1 MAEVQIIEKVNGRI
15 DRNKGTII
23 NGPIK
28 VAAYARVSTDKE
40 DQKNSYESQLKYYM
54 EKMNANPKW
63 IATQVYA
70 DEAISGTQ
78 DYKRSD
84 FMRMI
89 HDALNRKFDL
99 LLTKSISRF
108 ARNTVDTLS
117 YVRKLKEKNVAI
129 LFEEENINTLEMSG
143 ELLLTILS
151 SVAQQESET
160 ISLHVKLGLKM
171 KMQRGELVGFHG
183 CYGYDYDKLTKT
195 LTVNE
200 EEKKVIQY
208 IFGRYVQG
216 AGTTMIA
223 KELTEAGIPTRRGN
237 PIWCETVIRKIIK
250 NEKYKG
256 DLLQGKTFT
265 VDPITHRRLENMGE
279 EQKYLIEK
287 NHEAIIDD
295 ETWDKV
301 QEILQKRSES
311 YNKGTRCGTFRRM
324 YAFSGITYCAFCGRL
339 VTRKNWVS
347 STKNKKAWYC
357 STAIKQGRKYCRD
370 SKPIPEKVIE
380 KCFLD
385 AYRVLCADKATIIRN
400 FMEKAE
406 PILQENN
413 SKEEIEKLNI
423 QEHDLKERL
432 KKLLDLKLDNTITED
447 AFKEKNHEIERKIKN
462 IQKQIENKASTVN
475 KEDNLKSKMEE
486 IKNLLKSHNII
497 TEFDREVFD
506 ILVDKVIIGEID
518 EKGNKNPYVISFIL
532 KGSKK
537 TDSYELSEELEKKVK
552 KKSIKPIS
560 IENKNVICEIK
571 SFQKLKIFEKDED
584 LFRTKKQLEYI
595 KVKVVMNNDEEIK
608 FNKTINQKGTEEI
621 ERDISS
627 YIAN

>member
-15 DRNKGTII
+15 DRNKGTVI

-28 VAAYARVSTDKE
+28 VAAYARVSTDME
-40 DQKNSYESQLKYYM
+40 DQKNSYESQLQYYM
-54 EKMNANPKW
+54 DKMNSNPKW
-63 IATQVYA
+63 IATEVYA

-89 HDALNRKFDL
+89 NDGLNKNFDL

-129 LFEEENINTLEMSG
+129 FFEEENINTLEMSG

-160 ISLHVKLGLKM
+160 ISSHVKLGLKM

-195 LTVNE
+195 LSINE

-208 IFGRYVQG
+208 IFGRYIQG

-223 KELTEAGIPTRRGN
+223 KELTEAGVPTRRGN

-279 EQKYLIEK
+279 KEKYLIKK
-287 NHEAIIDD
+287 NHEAIIDY
-295 ETWDKV
+295 ETWEEAQK
-301 QEILQKRSES
+301 ILEKRNRN
-311 YNKGTRCGTFRRM
+311 YNKGTRNGTYRRM
-324 YAFSGITYCAFCGRL
+324 YAFSGITDCAFCGRL
-339 VTRKNWVS
+339 VTRKNWTTK
-347 STKNKKAWYC
+347 STGKKAWYC
-357 STAIKQGRKYCRD
+357 STAIKQGRKHCKD
-370 SKPIPEKVIE
+370 SKPIPEEVIE

-385 AYRVLCADKATIIRN
+385 AYKVLCADKATIIRN

-406 PILQENN
+406 PILKENN
-413 SKEEIEKLNI
+413 TQTEIEKLNI
-423 QEHDLKERL
+423 QEHDLKEKL
-432 KKLLDLKLDNTITED
+432 KKLLDLKLDNLITEE
-447 AFKEKNHEIERKIKN
+447 AFKEKNYEIERKIKN
-462 IQKQIENKASTVN
+462 IQKV
-475 KEDNLKSKMEE
+475 KEDKEGNIEKEDS
-486 IKNLLKSHNII
+486 IKGKIEGIKELLKKNQII
-497 TEFDREVFD
+497 TEFDREVFN
-506 ILVDKVIIGEID
+506 ILVDKVIIGGID
-518 EKGNKNPYVISFIL
+518 ENENINPYIINFIL
-532 KGSKK
+532 KNNKTNNDDEISKN
-537 TDSYELSEELEKKVK
+537 EEKRAKKQDINYIDIKDKNILCEVK
-552 KKSIKPIS
+552 
-560 IENKNVICEIK
+560 N
-571 SFQKLKIFEKDED
+571 FQRLKIFEKDED
-584 LFRTKKQLEYI
+584 LFRSKKQLEYI
-595 KVKVVMNNDEEIK
+595 TVRIVTNYDNNIS
-608 FNKTINQKGTEEI
+608 F
-621 ERDISS
+621 DI
-627 YIAN
+627 AV

>member
-1 MAEVQIIEKVNGRI
+1 MVEVQIIEKVNGRI

-89 HDALNRKFDL
+89 HDALNGKFDL

-160 ISLHVKLGLKM
+160 ISSHVKLGLKM

-208 IFGRYVQG
+208 IFGRYAQG

-311 YNKGTRCGTFRRM
+311 YNKGTRNGTFRRM

-385 AYRVLCADKATIIRN
+385 TYRVLCTDKATIIRN

-432 KKLLDLKLDNTITED
+432 KKLLDLKLNNTITEE
-447 AFKEKNHEIERKIKN
+447 AFKEKNHEIERKIRN
-462 IQKQIENKASTVN
+462 IQKQIENKVGTVN
-475 KEDNLKSKMEE
+475 KEVNLKSKMEE
-486 IKNLLKSHNII
+486 IKNLLKSHDII

-518 EKGNKNPYVISFIL
+518 DKGNRNPYVISFIL
-532 KGSKK
+532 KSSKK
-537 TDSYELSEELEKKVK
+537 SDSYELSEEPEKKVK
-552 KKSIKPIS
+552 KKSIEPIS
-560 IENKNVICEIK
+560 IEDKNVICEIK

-595 KVKVVMNNDEEIK
+595 KVKVIGDYEK
-608 FNKTINQKGTEEI
+608 
-621 ERDISS
+621 DISS
-627 YIAN
+627 NIAN

>member
-15 DRNKGTII
+15 DRNKGTVI

-28 VAAYARVSTDKE
+28 VAAYARVSTDME
-40 DQKNSYESQLKYYM
+40 DQKNSYESQLQYYM
-54 EKMNANPKW
+54 DKMNSNPKW
-63 IATQVYA
+63 IATEVYA

-89 HDALNRKFDL
+89 NDGLNKNFDL

-129 LFEEENINTLEMSG
+129 FFEEENINTLEMSG

-160 ISLHVKLGLKM
+160 ISSHVKLGLKM

-195 LTVNE
+195 LSINE

-208 IFGRYVQG
+208 IFGRYIQG

-223 KELTEAGIPTRRGN
+223 KELTEAGVPTRRGN

-279 EQKYLIEK
+279 KEKYLIKK
-287 NHEAIIDD
+287 NHEAIIDY
-295 ETWDKV
+295 ETWEEAQK
-301 QEILQKRSES
+301 ILEKRNRN
-311 YNKGTRCGTFRRM
+311 YDKGTRNGTYRRM
-324 YAFSGITYCAFCGRL
+324 YAFSGITYCSFCGRL
-339 VTRKNWVS
+339 VTRKNWTTK
-347 STKNKKAWYC
+347 STGKKAWYC
-357 STAIKQGRKYCRD
+357 STAIKQGRKHCKD
-370 SKPIPEKVIE
+370 SKPIPEEVIE

-385 AYRVLCADKATIIRN
+385 AYKVLCADKATIIRN

-406 PILQENN
+406 PILKENN
-413 SKEEIEKLNI
+413 TQTEIEKLNI
-423 QEHDLKERL
+423 QEHDLKEKL
-432 KKLLDLKLDNTITED
+432 KKLLDLKLDNLITEE
-447 AFKEKNHEIERKIKN
+447 AFKEKNYEIERKIKN
-462 IQKQIENKASTVN
+462 IQKV
-475 KEDNLKSKMEE
+475 KEDKEGNIEKEDS
-486 IKNLLKSHNII
+486 IKGKIEGIKELLKKNQII
-497 TEFDREVFD
+497 TEFDREVFN
-506 ILVDKVIIGEID
+506 ILVDKVIIGGID
-518 EKGNKNPYVISFIL
+518 ENENINPYIINFIL
-532 KGSKK
+532 KNNKTNNDDEISKN
-537 TDSYELSEELEKKVK
+537 EEKRAKKQDINYID
-552 KKSIKPIS
+552 IKD
-560 IENKNVICEIK
+560 KNILCEVK
-571 SFQKLKIFEKDED
+571 SFQRLKIFEKDED
-584 LFRTKKQLEYI
+584 LFRSKKQLEYI
-595 KVKVVMNNDEEIK
+595 TVRIVTNYDNNIS
-608 FNKTINQKGTEEI
+608 F
-621 ERDISS
+621 DI
-627 YIAN
+627 AV

>member
-1 MAEVQIIEKVNGRI
+1 MAKVQIIQKVNGRI
-15 DRNKGTII
+15 DRNKGKII
-23 NGPIK
+23 DGPIK
-28 VAAYARVSTDKE
+28 VAAYARVSTDME

-54 EKMNANPKW
+54 EKMNSNPKW

-89 HDALNRKFDL
+89 NDALNNKFDL

-108 ARNTVDTLS
+108 ARNTVDTLT

-129 LFEEENINTLEMSG
+129 FFEEENINTLEMSG

-160 ISLHVKLGLKM
+160 ISAHVKLGLKM

-183 CYGYDYDKLTKT
+183 CYGYDYDKTTKT
-195 LTVNE
+195 LSINE
-200 EEKKVIQY
+200 EEKKIVQY

-223 KELTEAGIPTRRGN
+223 KELTEAKVPTRRGN
-237 PIWCETVIRKIIK
+237 PVWCETVVRKIIK

-287 NHEAIIDD
+287 NHEEIIDN
-295 ETWDKV
+295 ETWNKA
-301 QEILQKRSES
+301 QEILSKRSS
-311 YNKGTRCGTFRRM
+311 NYNKGTRNGQFRRM

-339 VTRKNWVS
+339 VTRRNWTTK
-347 STKNKKAWYC
+347 STGKKAWYC
-357 STAIKQGRKYCRD
+357 STAIKQGRRYCKD
-370 SKPIPEKVIE
+370 SKPIPEEVIE

-385 AYRVLCADKATIIRN
+385 AYKVLCSDKATIIRN

-406 PILQENN
+406 PILEQTNTQTEL
-413 SKEEIEKLNI
+413 EKLNI
-423 QEHDLKERL
+423 QEHDLKEKL
-432 KKLLDLKLDNTITED
+432 KKLLDLKLENLISED
-447 AFKEKNHEIERKIKN
+447 AFKEKNYEIERKIKN
-462 IQKQIENKASTVN
+462 LQKIKEGKEGKLE
-475 KEDNLKSKMEE
+475 KEDNLKGKIEG
-486 IKNLLKSHNII
+486 IKELLKKNQII
-497 TEFDREVFD
+497 TEFDREVFN
-506 ILVDKVIIGEID
+506 ILVDKVIIGGID
-518 EKGNKNPYVISFIL
+518 ENGNRDPYIINFIL
-532 KGSKK
+532 KSDKK
-537 TDSYELSEELEKKVK
+537 NADYELAKETERPVK
-552 KKSIKPIS
+552 KNNIKAIK
-560 IENKNVICEIK
+560 IEEKNIVCEVK
-571 SFQKLKIFEKDED
+571 SFQRLKIFEKDEN
-584 LFRTKKQLEYI
+584 LFSNKKQLDYI
-595 KVKVVMNNDEEIK
+595 RVRIVADY
-608 FNKTINQKGTEEI
+608 G
-621 ERDISS
+621 DISLD
-627 YIAN
+627 IAS

>member
-15 DRNKGTII
+15 DRNKGTVI

-28 VAAYARVSTDKE
+28 VAAYARVSTDME
-40 DQKNSYESQLKYYM
+40 DQKNSYESQLQYYM
-54 EKMNANPKW
+54 DKMNSNPKW
-63 IATQVYA
+63 IATEVYA

-89 HDALNRKFDL
+89 NDGLNKKFDL

-129 LFEEENINTLEMSG
+129 FFEEENINTLEMSG

-160 ISLHVKLGLKM
+160 ISSHVKLGLKM

-195 LTVNE
+195 LSINE

-208 IFGRYVQG
+208 IFGRYIQG

-237 PIWCETVIRKIIK
+237 PVWCETVVRKIIK

-295 ETWDKV
+295 ETWEEAQK
-301 QEILQKRSES
+301 ILEKRNRN
-311 YNKGTRCGTFRRM
+311 YNKGTRNGTFRRM
-324 YAFSGITYCAFCGRL
+324 YAFSGITYCVFCGRL
-339 VTRKNWVS
+339 VTRKNWT
-347 STKNKKAWYC
+347 TKRAGKKAWYC
-357 STAIKQGRKYCRD
+357 STAVKQGRKYCKD
-370 SKPIPEKVIE
+370 SKPIPEEVIE

-385 AYRVLCADKATIIRN
+385 AYKVLCADKATIIRN

-406 PILQENN
+406 PILKENN
-413 SKEEIEKLNI
+413 TQTELEKLNI
-423 QEHDLKERL
+423 QEHDLKEKL
-432 KKLLDLKLDNTITED
+432 KKLLDLKLDNLITEE
-447 AFKEKNHEIERKIKN
+447 AFKEKNYEIERKIKN
-462 IQKQIENKASTVN
+462 IQKV
-475 KEDNLKSKMEE
+475 KEDKEGNIEKEDSLKGKIEG
-486 IKNLLKSHNII
+486 IKELLKKNQII

-506 ILVDKVIIGEID
+506 ILVDKVIVGGID
-518 EKGNKNPYVISFIL
+518 ENGNKNPYIINFIL
-532 KGSKK
+532 KINKSNDDSEISKN
-537 TDSYELSEELEKKVK
+537 EEKRVK
-552 KKSIKPIS
+552 KEEINFIDIKD
-560 IENKNVICEIK
+560 KNILCEVK
-571 SFQKLKIFEKDED
+571 SFQRLKIFEKDEE
-584 LFRTKKQLEYI
+584 LFRSKKQLEFIRVRIVTNY
-595 KVKVVMNNDEEIK
+595 DD
-608 FNKTINQKGTEEI
+608 
-621 ERDISS
+621 DISLD
-627 YIAN
+627 IAS

>member
-1 MAEVQIIEKVNGRI
+1 MAEVQIIEKINGRI
-15 DRNKGTII
+15 DRNKGIII

-28 VAAYARVSTDKE
+28 VAAYARVSTDME
-40 DQKNSYESQLKYYM
+40 EQKNSYESQLQYYM
-54 EKMNANPKW
+54 DKMKSNPKW
-63 IATQVYA
+63 IATEVYA

-89 HDALNRKFDL
+89 NDGLNKKFDL

-129 LFEEENINTLEMSG
+129 FFEEENINTLEMSG

-160 ISLHVKLGLKM
+160 ISSHVKLGLKM

-195 LTVNE
+195 LSINE
-200 EEKKVIQY
+200 EEKKTIQY
-208 IFGRYVQG
+208 IFGRYIQG

-223 KELTEAGIPTRRGN
+223 KELTEAGVPTRRGN
-237 PIWCETVIRKIIK
+237 PVWCETVVRKIIK

-295 ETWDKV
+295 ETWEEAQK
-301 QEILQKRSES
+301 ILEKRNSN
-311 YNKGTRCGTFRRM
+311 YNKGDRNGSFRRM
-324 YAFSGITYCAFCGRL
+324 YAFSGIAYCAFCGRL
-339 VTRKNWVS
+339 VTRKNWTTK
-347 STKNKKAWYC
+347 STGKKAWYC
-357 STAIKQGRKYCRD
+357 STAIKQGRKHCKD
-370 SKPIPEKVIE
+370 SKPIPEEVIE

-385 AYRVLCADKATIIRN
+385 AYKVLCADKATIIRN

-406 PILQENN
+406 PILKENN
-413 SKEEIEKLNI
+413 TQTEIEKLNI
-423 QEHDLKERL
+423 QEHDLKEKL
-432 KKLLDLKLDNTITED
+432 KKLLDLKLDNLITEE
-447 AFKEKNHEIERKIKN
+447 AFKEKNYEIERKIKN
-462 IQKQIENKASTVN
+462 IQKV
-475 KEDNLKSKMEE
+475 KEDKEGNIEKEDS
-486 IKNLLKSHNII
+486 IKGKIEGIKELLKKNQII
-497 TEFDREVFD
+497 TEFDREVFN
-506 ILVDKVIIGEID
+506 ILVDKVIIGGID
-518 EKGNKNPYVISFIL
+518 ENENKNPYIINFIL
-532 KGSKK
+532 KNNKTNNDDEISKN
-537 TDSYELSEELEKKVK
+537 EEKRAKKQDINYID
-552 KKSIKPIS
+552 IKD
-560 IENKNVICEIK
+560 KNILCEVK
-571 SFQKLKIFEKDED
+571 SFQRLKIFEKDED
-584 LFRTKKQLEYI
+584 LFRSKKQLEYI
-595 KVKVVMNNDEEIK
+595 IVRIVTNYDNYISL
-608 FNKTINQKGTEEI
+608 
-621 ERDISS
+621 DI
-627 YIAN
+627 AV

>member
-28 VAAYARVSTDKE
+28 VAAYARVSTDSE

-54 EKMNANPKW
+54 EKMNSNPKW
-63 IATQVYA
+63 IATEVYA

-78 DYKRSD
+78 DYKRND

-89 HDALNRKFDL
+89 NDALNGKFNL

-129 LFEEENINTLEMSG
+129 FFEEENINTLEMSG

-160 ISLHVKLGLKM
+160 ISSHVKLGLKM

-183 CYGYDYDKLTKT
+183 CYGYEYDKLTKT
-195 LTVNE
+195 LTINE

-208 IFGRYVQG
+208 IFGRYAQG

-256 DLLQGKTFT
+256 DVLQGKTFT

-295 ETWDKV
+295 ETWNKV
-301 QEILQKRSES
+301 QEILQARSEN
-311 YNKGTRCGTFRRM
+311 YNKGTRNGAFRRM

-339 VTRKNWVS
+339 VTRKNWVN
-347 STKNKKAWYC
+347 NKKAWYC
-357 STAIKQGRKYCRD
+357 STAIKQGRKHCRD
-370 SKPIPEKVIE
+370 SKPIPEIVIE

-385 AYRVLCADKATIIRN
+385 AYRVLCADKTTIIRN

-423 QEHDLKERL
+423 QEYDLKERL
-432 KKLLDLKLDNTITED
+432 KKLLDLKLDNTITEE
-447 AFKEKNHEIERKIKN
+447 AFKEKNYELERKIRN
-462 IQKQIENKASTVN
+462 IQKQKESKVSELN
-475 KEDNLKSKMEE
+475 KEDNFKFKMED
-486 IKNLLKSHNII
+486 IKNLLKSHDII
-497 TEFDREVFD
+497 TEFDRDVFD

-518 EKGNKNPYVISFIL
+518 EEGNKNPYVVSFIL
-532 KGSKK
+532 KSNKK
-537 TDSYELSEELEKKVK
+537 DNSYESSEEPEKKAK
-552 KKSIKPIS
+552 KQKIRPIK
-560 IENKNVICEIK
+560 IEDRNVICEIK
-571 SFQKLKIFEKDED
+571 SFQRLKIFEKDED
-584 LFRTKKQLEYI
+584 LFRTKKQLDYI
-595 KVKVVMNNDEEIK
+595 KVKVAVNCVK
-608 FNKTINQKGTEEI
+608 
-621 ERDISS
+621 DISS
-627 YIAN
+627 NIVK

>member
-84 FMRMI
+84 FMKMI
-89 HDALNRKFDL
+89 HDALNGKFDL

-160 ISLHVKLGLKM
+160 ISSHVKLGLKM

-223 KELTEAGIPTRRGN
+223 KELTQAGIPTRRGN

-311 YNKGTRCGTFRRM
+311 YNKGTRNGTFRRM

-385 AYRVLCADKATIIRN
+385 AYRVLCADKVTIIRN

-432 KKLLDLKLDNTITED
+432 KKLLELKLDNTITEE
-447 AFKEKNHEIERKIKN
+447 AFKEKNHEIERKIRN

-475 KEDNLKSKMEE
+475 KEDNLKSKVEE

-560 IENKNVICEIK
+560 IEDKNVICEIK

-595 KVKVVMNNDEEIK
+595 KVKVIADYEK
-608 FNKTINQKGTEEI
+608 
-621 ERDISS
+621 DISS
-627 YIAN
+627 NIAN

>member
-89 HDALNRKFDL
+89 HDALNGKFDL

-160 ISLHVKLGLKM
+160 ISSHVKLGLKM

-208 IFGRYVQG
+208 IFGRYAQG

-223 KELTEAGIPTRRGN
+223 KELTQAGIPTRRGN

-311 YNKGTRCGTFRRM
+311 YNKGTRNGTFRRM

-385 AYRVLCADKATIIRN
+385 AYRVLCADKDTIIKN

-413 SKEEIEKLNI
+413 SKEEIEKLNR

-432 KKLLDLKLDNTITED
+432 KKLLDLKLDNTITEET
-447 AFKEKNHEIERKIKN
+447 FKEKNNEIERRIRN
-462 IQKQIENKASTVN
+462 IQKQIEHKASTVN

-486 IKNLLKSHNII
+486 IKNLLKSHDII
-497 TEFDREVFD
+497 TEFDREIFD

-532 KGSKK
+532 KSSKK
-537 TDSYELSEELEKKVK
+537 SDNYELAEEPEKKVK
-552 KKSIKPIS
+552 KKGIKPIS
-560 IENKNVICEIK
+560 IEDKNVICEIK

-584 LFRTKKQLEYI
+584 LFRTKKQLDYI
-595 KVKVVMNNDEEIK
+595 KVKVAVYDDEEIK
-608 FNKTINQKGTEEI
+608 FNETINQKVTQ
-621 ERDISS
+621 
-627 YIAN
+627 

>member
-23 NGPIK
+23 SGPIK

-40 DQKNSYESQLKYYM
+40 DQKNSYESQVKYYM
-54 EKMNANPKW
+54 EKMNSNPKW
-63 IATQVYA
+63 IATEVYA

-89 HDALNRKFDL
+89 NDALNGKFDL

-117 YVRKLKEKNVAI
+117 YVRKLKEKNIAI
-129 LFEEENINTLEMSG
+129 LFEEENIDTLEMSG

-160 ISLHVKLGLKM
+160 ISSHVKLGLKM

-208 IFGRYVQG
+208 IFGRYAQG
-216 AGTTMIA
+216 AETTMIA

-237 PIWCETVIRKIIK
+237 LTWCETVIRKIIK

-265 VDPITHRRLENMGE
+265 VDPITHRRLENMRE

-311 YNKGTRCGTFRRM
+311 YNKGTRSGTFRRM

-423 QEHDLKERL
+423 QEHDLKEKL
-432 KKLLDLKLDNTITED
+432 KKLLDLKLDNTITEE
-447 AFKEKNHEIERKIKN
+447 AFKEKNNEIERKIKN

-486 IKNLLKSHNII
+486 IKNLLKSHDII

-518 EKGNKNPYVISFIL
+518 EEGNKNPYVVSFIL
-532 KGSKK
+532 KSRKNS
-537 TDSYELSEELEKKVK
+537 DSCKLAKEPEKKVK

-560 IENKNVICEIK
+560 IEDKNVICEIK

-584 LFRTKKQLEYI
+584 LFRTK
-595 KVKVVMNNDEEIK
+595 NNLNI
-608 FNKTINQKGTEEI
+608 
-621 ERDISS
+621 
-627 YIAN
+627 

>member
-15 DRNKGTII
+15 DRNKGTVI

-28 VAAYARVSTDKE
+28 VAAYARVSTDME
-40 DQKNSYESQLKYYM
+40 EQKNSYESQLQYYM
-54 EKMNANPKW
+54 DKMNSNPKW
-63 IATQVYA
+63 IATEVYA

-89 HDALNRKFDL
+89 NDGLNKNFDL

-129 LFEEENINTLEMSG
+129 FFEEENINTLEMSG

-160 ISLHVKLGLKM
+160 ISSHVKLGLKM

-195 LTVNE
+195 LSINE

-208 IFGRYVQG
+208 IFGRYIQG

-223 KELTEAGIPTRRGN
+223 KELTEAGVPTRRGN

-279 EQKYLIEK
+279 EEKYLIKK
-287 NHEAIIDD
+287 NHEAIIDY
-295 ETWDKV
+295 ETWEEAQK
-301 QEILQKRSES
+301 ILEKRNRN
-311 YNKGTRCGTFRRM
+311 YNKGTRNGTFRRM

-339 VTRKNWVS
+339 VTRKNWTTK
-347 STKNKKAWYC
+347 STGKKAWYC
-357 STAIKQGRKYCRD
+357 STAIKQGRKHCKD
-370 SKPIPEKVIE
+370 SKPIPEEVIE

-385 AYRVLCADKATIIRN
+385 AYKVLCADKATIIRN

-406 PILQENN
+406 PILKENN
-413 SKEEIEKLNI
+413 TQTELEKLNI
-423 QEHDLKERL
+423 QEHDLKEKL
-432 KKLLDLKLDNTITED
+432 KKLLDLKLDNLITEE
-447 AFKEKNHEIERKIKN
+447 AFKEKNYEIERKIKN
-462 IQKQIENKASTVN
+462 IQKV
-475 KEDNLKSKMEE
+475 KEDKESNIEKEDSLKGKIEG
-486 IKNLLKSHNII
+486 IKELLKKNQII
-497 TEFDREVFD
+497 TEFDREVFN
-506 ILVDKVIIGEID
+506 ILVDKVIIGGID
-518 EKGNKNPYVISFIL
+518 ENGNKNPYIINFVLKNNKINNDDEISKNEEKRAKKQDINYIDIKDKNIL
-532 KGSKK
+532 
-537 TDSYELSEELEKKVK
+537 
-552 KKSIKPIS
+552 
-560 IENKNVICEIK
+560 CEVK
-571 SFQKLKIFEKDED
+571 SFQRLKIFEKDED
-584 LFRTKKQLEYI
+584 LFRSKKQLEYI
-595 KVKVVMNNDEEIK
+595 IVRIVTNYDNYISL
-608 FNKTINQKGTEEI
+608 
-621 ERDISS
+621 DI
-627 YIAN
+627 AV

>member
-15 DRNKGTII
+15 DRNKGTVI

-28 VAAYARVSTDKE
+28 VAAYARVSTDME
-40 DQKNSYESQLKYYM
+40 DQKNSYESQLQYYM
-54 EKMNANPKW
+54 DKMNSNPKW
-63 IATQVYA
+63 IATEVYA

-89 HDALNRKFDL
+89 NDGLNKNFDL

-129 LFEEENINTLEMSG
+129 FFEEENINTLEMSG

-160 ISLHVKLGLKM
+160 ISSHVKLGLKM

-195 LTVNE
+195 LSINE

-208 IFGRYVQG
+208 IFGRYIQG

-223 KELTEAGIPTRRGN
+223 KELTEAGVPTRRGN

-279 EQKYLIEK
+279 KEKYLIKK
-287 NHEAIIDD
+287 NHEAIIDY
-295 ETWDKV
+295 ETWEEAQK
-301 QEILQKRSES
+301 ILEKRNRN
-311 YNKGTRCGTFRRM
+311 YNKGTRNGTFRRM

-339 VTRKNWVS
+339 VTRKNWTTK
-347 STKNKKAWYC
+347 STGKKAWYC
-357 STAIKQGRKYCRD
+357 STAIKQGRKHCKD
-370 SKPIPEKVIE
+370 SKPIPEEVIE

-385 AYRVLCADKATIIRN
+385 AYKVLCADKATIIRN

-406 PILQENN
+406 PILKENN
-413 SKEEIEKLNI
+413 TQTEIEKLNI
-423 QEHDLKERL
+423 QEHDLKEKL
-432 KKLLDLKLDNTITED
+432 KKLLDLKLDNLITEE
-447 AFKEKNHEIERKIKN
+447 AFKEKNYEIERKIKN
-462 IQKQIENKASTVN
+462 IQKV
-475 KEDNLKSKMEE
+475 KEDKEGNIEKEDS
-486 IKNLLKSHNII
+486 IKGKIEGIKELLKKNQII
-497 TEFDREVFD
+497 TEFDREVFN
-506 ILVDKVIIGEID
+506 ILVDKVIIGGID
-518 EKGNKNPYVISFIL
+518 ENENINPYIINFIL
-532 KGSKK
+532 KNNKTNNDDEISKN
-537 TDSYELSEELEKKVK
+537 EEKRAKKQDINYIDIKDKNILCEVK
-552 KKSIKPIS
+552 
-560 IENKNVICEIK
+560 N
-571 SFQKLKIFEKDED
+571 FQRLKIFEKDED
-584 LFRTKKQLEYI
+584 LFRSKKQLEYI
-595 KVKVVMNNDEEIK
+595 TVRIVTNYDNNIS
-608 FNKTINQKGTEEI
+608 F
-621 ERDISS
+621 DI
-627 YIAN
+627 AV

>member
-1 MAEVQIIEKVNGRI
+1 M
-15 DRNKGTII
+15 
-23 NGPIK
+23 
-28 VAAYARVSTDKE
+28 
-40 DQKNSYESQLKYYM
+40 NSNQ
-54 EKMNANPKW
+54 KW
-63 IATQVYA
+63 IPTEVYA

-89 HDALNRKFDL
+89 NDALNGKFDL

-160 ISLHVKLGLKM
+160 ISSHVKLGLKM

-208 IFGRYVQG
+208 IFGRYAQG

-223 KELTEAGIPTRRGN
+223 KELTQAGIPTRRGN
-237 PIWCETVIRKIIK
+237 PVWCETVIRKIIK

-295 ETWDKV
+295 ETWNKV
-301 QEILQKRSES
+301 QEILQKRSEN
-311 YNKGTRCGTFRRM
+311 YNKGIRNGTFRRM

-406 PILQENN
+406 PILKENN
-413 SKEEIEKLNI
+413 SKDEIKKLNI
-423 QEHDLKERL
+423 QEYDLKERL
-432 KKLLDLKLDNTITED
+432 KKLLDLKLDNTITEE
-447 AFKEKNHEIERKIKN
+447 AFKEKNYEIERKIRN
-462 IQKQIENKASTVN
+462 IQKQKESKASKVN
-475 KEDNLKSKMEE
+475 KEDSLKSKMEE
-486 IKNLLKSHNII
+486 IKNLLKNHDII

-518 EKGNKNPYVISFIL
+518 EEGNKDPYVVSFIL
-532 KGSKK
+532 NSNKK
-537 TDSYELSEELEKKVK
+537 SDIHESLEEPEKKVK
-552 KKSIKPIS
+552 KYNIKPIN
-560 IENKNVICEIK
+560 IEDKNVICEIK
-571 SFQKLKIFEKDED
+571 SFQKLKVFEKDED
-584 LFRTKKQLEYI
+584 LFRTKKQLDYI
-595 KVKVVMNNDEEIK
+595 KVKVIVNGEE
-608 FNKTINQKGTEEI
+608 
-621 ERDISS
+621 DISS

>member
-1 MAEVQIIEKVNGRI
+1 
-15 DRNKGTII
+15 
-23 NGPIK
+23 
-28 VAAYARVSTDKE
+28 
-40 DQKNSYESQLKYYM
+40 
-54 EKMNANPKW
+54 
-63 IATQVYA
+63 
-70 DEAISGTQ
+70 
-78 DYKRSD
+78 
-84 FMRMI
+84 
-89 HDALNRKFDL
+89 
-99 LLTKSISRF
+99 
-108 ARNTVDTLS
+108 
-117 YVRKLKEKNVAI
+117 
-129 LFEEENINTLEMSG
+129 
-143 ELLLTILS
+143 
-151 SVAQQESET
+151 
-160 ISLHVKLGLKM
+160 
-171 KMQRGELVGFHG
+171 
-183 CYGYDYDKLTKT
+183 
-195 LTVNE
+195 
-200 EEKKVIQY
+200 
-208 IFGRYVQG
+208 
-216 AGTTMIA
+216 MIA

-301 QEILQKRSES
+301 QKILKKRSES
-311 YNKGTRCGTFRRM
+311 YNKGTRNGTFRRM

-357 STAIKQGRKYCRD
+357 STSIKQGRKYCRD

-423 QEHDLKERL
+423 QEYDLKERL
-432 KKLLDLKLDNTITED
+432 KRLLDLKLDNTITEE
-447 AFKEKNHEIERKIKN
+447 AFKEKNNEIERKIRS
-462 IQKQIENKASTVN
+462 IQKQIEHKSSTVN
-475 KEDNLKSKMEE
+475 KEDNLKSKIEE
-486 IKNLLKSHNII
+486 IKNLLKSYDII

-506 ILVDKVIIGEID
+506 ILVEKVIIGETD
-518 EKGNKNPYVISFIL
+518 EDGNKNPYVVNFIL
-532 KGSKK
+532 KSSKK
-537 TDSYELSEELEKKVK
+537 SDNYELSEEPEKKVK

-560 IENKNVICEIK
+560 IEDKNVICEIK
-571 SFQKLKIFEKDED
+571 SFQKFEKDED
-584 LFRTKKQLEYI
+584 LFRTKKQLDYI
-595 KVKVVMNNDEEIK
+595 KVKVIAEYD
-608 FNKTINQKGTEEI
+608 G
-621 ERDISS
+621 DISS

>member
-23 NGPIK
+23 NGSIK

-89 HDALNRKFDL
+89 HDALNEKFDL

-151 SVAQQESET
+151 SVEQQESET
-160 ISLHVKLGLKM
+160 ISSHVKLGLKM

-208 IFGRYVQG
+208 IFGRFAQG

-223 KELTEAGIPTRRGN
+223 KELTEARIPTRRGN

-301 QEILQKRSES
+301 QEILPKRSES
-311 YNKGTRCGTFRRM
+311 YNKGTRNGTFRRM

-385 AYRVLCADKATIIRN
+385 AYRVLRADKATIIRN

-486 IKNLLKSHNII
+486 IKNLLKSHDII

-506 ILVDKVIIGEID
+506 ILVDKVIIGETD
-518 EKGNKNPYVISFIL
+518 EEGNKNPYVISFIL
-532 KGSKK
+532 KNSKK
-537 TDSYELSEELEKKVK
+537 SDSDELSEDSKKKVK
-552 KKSIKPIS
+552 KKSIKTIS
-560 IENKNVICEIK
+560 IEDKNVICEIK

-584 LFRTKKQLEYI
+584 LSRTKKQFEYI
-595 KVKVVMNNDEEIK
+595 KVKVAVNDDEEIK
-608 FNKTINQKGTEEI
+608 FNETINQKVTQEI

-627 YIAN
+627 YMAN

>member
-84 FMRMI
+84 FIRMI
-89 HDALNRKFDL
+89 HDALNGKFDL

-160 ISLHVKLGLKM
+160 ISSHVKLGLKM

-311 YNKGTRCGTFRRM
+311 YNKGTINGTFRRM

-413 SKEEIEKLNI
+413 TKEEIEKLNI

-447 AFKEKNHEIERKIKN
+447 AFKEKNNEIERKIRN
-462 IQKQIENKASTVN
+462 IQKQIENKANKVS

-486 IKNLLKSHNII
+486 VKNLLKSHDII

-518 EKGNKNPYVISFIL
+518 EEGNKNPYVISFIL

-560 IENKNVICEIK
+560 IEDKNVICEIK

-584 LFRTKKQLEYI
+584 LFRTKKQLDYI
-595 KVKVVMNNDEEIK
+595 KVKVIAEYD
-608 FNKTINQKGTEEI
+608 G
-621 ERDISS
+621 DISFN
-627 YIAN
+627 IENKLK

>member
-54 EKMNANPKW
+54 EKMNANQKW

-89 HDALNRKFDL
+89 HDALNGKFDL

-160 ISLHVKLGLKM
+160 ISSHVKLGLKM

-208 IFGRYVQG
+208 IFGRYAQG

-311 YNKGTRCGTFRRM
+311 YNKGTRNGTFRRM

-385 AYRVLCADKATIIRN
+385 TYRVLCTDKATIIRN

-432 KKLLDLKLDNTITED
+432 KKLLDLKLNNTITEE
-447 AFKEKNHEIERKIKN
+447 AFKEKNHEIERKIRN
-462 IQKQIENKASTVN
+462 IQKQIENKVGTVN
-475 KEDNLKSKMEE
+475 KEVNLKSKMEE
-486 IKNLLKSHNII
+486 IKNLLKSHDII

-518 EKGNKNPYVISFIL
+518 DKGNRNPYVISFIL
-532 KGSKK
+532 KSSKK
-537 TDSYELSEELEKKVK
+537 SDSYELSEEPEKKVK
-552 KKSIKPIS
+552 KKSIEPIS
-560 IENKNVICEIK
+560 IEDKNVICEIK

-595 KVKVVMNNDEEIK
+595 KVKVIGDYEK
-608 FNKTINQKGTEEI
+608 
-621 ERDISS
+621 DISS
-627 YIAN
+627 NIAN

>member
-54 EKMNANPKW
+54 EKMNANQKW

-89 HDALNRKFDL
+89 HDALNGKFDL

-160 ISLHVKLGLKM
+160 ISSHVKLGLKM

-208 IFGRYVQG
+208 IFGRYAQG

-311 YNKGTRCGTFRRM
+311 YNKGTRNGTFRRM

-385 AYRVLCADKATIIRN
+385 TYRVLCTDKATIIRN

-432 KKLLDLKLDNTITED
+432 KKLLDLKLNNTITEE
-447 AFKEKNHEIERKIKN
+447 AFKEKNHEIERKIRN

-486 IKNLLKSHNII
+486 IKNLLKSHDII

-518 EKGNKNPYVISFIL
+518 DKGNRNPYVISFIL
-532 KGSKK
+532 KSSKK
-537 TDSYELSEELEKKVK
+537 SDSYELSEEPEKKVK
-552 KKSIKPIS
+552 KKSIEPIS
-560 IENKNVICEIK
+560 IEDKNVICEIK

-584 LFRTKKQLEYI
+584 LFRTKKQLDYI
-595 KVKVVMNNDEEIK
+595 KVKVAVNNDEEIK

-627 YIAN
+627 NITN

>member
-15 DRNKGTII
+15 DRNKGTVI

-28 VAAYARVSTDKE
+28 VAAYARVSTDME
-40 DQKNSYESQLKYYM
+40 EQKNSYESQLQYYM
-54 EKMNANPKW
+54 DKMNSNPKW
-63 IATQVYA
+63 IATEVYA

-89 HDALNRKFDL
+89 NDGLNKNFDL

-129 LFEEENINTLEMSG
+129 FFEEENINTLEMSG

-160 ISLHVKLGLKM
+160 ISSHVKLGLKM

-195 LTVNE
+195 LSINE

-208 IFGRYVQG
+208 IFGRYIQG

-223 KELTEAGIPTRRGN
+223 KELTEAGVPTRRGN

-279 EQKYLIEK
+279 EEKYLIKK
-287 NHEAIIDD
+287 NHEAIIDY
-295 ETWDKV
+295 ETWEEAQK
-301 QEILQKRSES
+301 ILEKRNRN
-311 YNKGTRCGTFRRM
+311 YNKGTRNGTFRRM

-339 VTRKNWVS
+339 VTRKNWTTK
-347 STKNKKAWYC
+347 STGKKAWYC
-357 STAIKQGRKYCRD
+357 STAIKQGRKHCKD
-370 SKPIPEKVIE
+370 SKPIPEEVIE

-385 AYRVLCADKATIIRN
+385 AYKVLCADKATIIRN

-406 PILQENN
+406 PILKENN
-413 SKEEIEKLNI
+413 TQTELEKLNI
-423 QEHDLKERL
+423 QEHDLKEKL
-432 KKLLDLKLDNTITED
+432 KKLLDLKLDNLITEE
-447 AFKEKNHEIERKIKN
+447 AFKEKNYEIERKIKN
-462 IQKQIENKASTVN
+462 IQKV
-475 KEDNLKSKMEE
+475 KEDKESNIEKEDSLKGKIEG
-486 IKNLLKSHNII
+486 IKELLKKNQII
-497 TEFDREVFD
+497 TEFDREVFN
-506 ILVDKVIIGEID
+506 ILVDKVIIGGID
-518 EKGNKNPYVISFIL
+518 ENGNKNPYIINFVLKNNKINNDDEISKNEEKRAKKQDINYIDIKDKNIL
-532 KGSKK
+532 
-537 TDSYELSEELEKKVK
+537 
-552 KKSIKPIS
+552 
-560 IENKNVICEIK
+560 CEVK
-571 SFQKLKIFEKDED
+571 SFQRLKIFEKDED
-584 LFRTKKQLEYI
+584 LFRSKKQLEYI
-595 KVKVVMNNDEEIK
+595 IVRIVTNYDN
-608 FNKTINQKGTEEI
+608 
-621 ERDISS
+621 DISLD
-627 YIAN
+627 IAV

>member
-89 HDALNRKFDL
+89 HDALNGKFDL

-160 ISLHVKLGLKM
+160 ISSHVKLGLKM

-208 IFGRYVQG
+208 IFGRFAQG

-223 KELTEAGIPTRRGN
+223 KELTEARIPTRRGN

-311 YNKGTRCGTFRRM
+311 YNKGTRNGTFRRM

-357 STAIKQGRKYCRD
+357 STAIKQGKKYCRD

-385 AYRVLCADKATIIRN
+385 AYRVLCVDKANIIRN

-432 KKLLDLKLDNTITED
+432 KKLLDLKLDNTITEE
-447 AFKEKNHEIERKIKN
+447 AFKEKNHEIERKIRN
-462 IQKQIENKASTVN
+462 IQKQIEHKASTVN
-475 KEDNLKSKMEE
+475 KEYNLKSKMEE
-486 IKNLLKSHNII
+486 IKNLLKSHDII

-506 ILVDKVIIGEID
+506 ILVDKVIIGETD
-518 EKGNKNPYVISFIL
+518 EEGNKNPYVISFIL
-532 KGSKK
+532 KNSKK
-537 TDSYELSEELEKKVK
+537 SDSDELSEDSKKKVK
-552 KKSIKPIS
+552 KKSIKTIS
-560 IENKNVICEIK
+560 IEDKNVICEIK

-595 KVKVVMNNDEEIK
+595 KVKVAVNDDEEIK
-608 FNKTINQKGTEEI
+608 FNETINQKVTQEI

-627 YIAN
+627 YMAN

>member
-15 DRNKGTII
+15 DRNKGTVI

-28 VAAYARVSTDKE
+28 VAAYARVSTDME
-40 DQKNSYESQLKYYM
+40 DQKNSYESQLQYYM
-54 EKMNANPKW
+54 DKMNSNPKW
-63 IATQVYA
+63 IATEVYA

-89 HDALNRKFDL
+89 NDGLNKKFDL

-129 LFEEENINTLEMSG
+129 FFEEENINTLEMSG

-160 ISLHVKLGLKM
+160 ISSHVKLGLKM

-195 LTVNE
+195 LSINE

-208 IFGRYVQG
+208 IFGRYIQG
-216 AGTTMIA
+216 VGTTMIA

-237 PIWCETVIRKIIK
+237 PVWCETVVRKIIK

-295 ETWDKV
+295 ETWEEAQK
-301 QEILQKRSES
+301 ILEKRNRN
-311 YNKGTRCGTFRRM
+311 YNKGDRNGTFRRM
-324 YAFSGITYCAFCGRL
+324 YAFSGISYCAFCGRL
-339 VTRKNWVS
+339 VTRKNWTTK
-347 STKNKKAWYC
+347 STGKKAWYC
-357 STAIKQGRKYCRD
+357 STAIKQGRKHCKD
-370 SKPIPEKVIE
+370 SKPIPEEVIE

-385 AYRVLCADKATIIRN
+385 AYKVLCADKATIIRN

-406 PILQENN
+406 PILKENN
-413 SKEEIEKLNI
+413 TQTELEKLNI
-423 QEHDLKERL
+423 QEHDLKEKL
-432 KKLLDLKLDNTITED
+432 KKLLDLKLDNLITEE
-447 AFKEKNHEIERKIKN
+447 AFKEKNYEIERKIKN
-462 IQKQIENKASTVN
+462 IQKV
-475 KEDNLKSKMEE
+475 KEDKESNIEKEDSLKGKIEG
-486 IKNLLKSHNII
+486 IKELLKKNQII
-497 TEFDREVFD
+497 TEFDREVFN
-506 ILVDKVIIGEID
+506 ILVDKVIIGGID
-518 EKGNKNPYVISFIL
+518 ENGNKNPYIINFVLKNNKINNDDEISKNEEKRAKKQDINYIDIKDKNIL
-532 KGSKK
+532 
-537 TDSYELSEELEKKVK
+537 
-552 KKSIKPIS
+552 
-560 IENKNVICEIK
+560 CEVK
-571 SFQKLKIFEKDED
+571 SFQRLKIFEKDED
-584 LFRTKKQLEYI
+584 LFRSKKQLEYI
-595 KVKVVMNNDEEIK
+595 TVRIVTNYDN
-608 FNKTINQKGTEEI
+608 
-621 ERDISS
+621 DISLD
-627 YIAN
+627 IAV

>member
-23 NGPIK
+23 NGSIK

-89 HDALNRKFDL
+89 HDALNGKFDL

-160 ISLHVKLGLKM
+160 ISSHVKLGLKM

-195 LTVNE
+195 LIVNE

-208 IFGRYVQG
+208 IFGRYAQG

-223 KELTEAGIPTRRGN
+223 KELTQAGIPTRREN

-265 VDPITHRRLENMGE
+265 VDPITHRRLEIMGE

-301 QEILQKRSES
+301 QEILKKRSES
-311 YNKGTRCGTFRRM
+311 YNKGTRSGTFRRM
-324 YAFSGITYCAFCGRL
+324 YAFSRITYCAFCGRL

-413 SKEEIEKLNI
+413 GKEEIEKLNI
-423 QEHDLKERL
+423 QEHDLKEKL
-432 KKLLDLKLDNTITED
+432 KKLLDLKLDNTITEE
-447 AFKEKNHEIERKIKN
+447 AFKEKNNEIERKIRN

-486 IKNLLKSHNII
+486 IKNLLKTHDII
-497 TEFDREVFD
+497 TEFDREVFE

-518 EKGNKNPYVISFIL
+518 EEGNKNPYVVSFIL
-532 KGSKK
+532 KSRKNS
-537 TDSYELSEELEKKVK
+537 DSCKLAKEPEKKIK
-552 KKSIKPIS
+552 KKSIKSIS
-560 IENKNVICEIK
+560 IEDKNEICEIK

-584 LFRTKKQLEYI
+584 LFRTKKQLDYI
-595 KVKVVMNNDEEIK
+595 KVKVIEEYD
-608 FNKTINQKGTEEI
+608 G
-621 ERDISS
+621 DISS